1 MPERGTLKPMDAAFS
16 FLPRET
22 EQITARF
29 GEAFYRDTVS
39 RLQLYAE
46 KWALNSLAFIPSYSA
61 NLVFTCISKSHGP
74 AVLKLANPAFGTMAT
89 EYGAL
94 REYGGGGFC
103 RLYEADPEGSALL
116 LERIR
121 PGRPLRDESSL
132 ETRLSVFCSLYEGL
146 HLPSSNPERYPT
158 YQGWVEKITD
168 EMSRRPEWAGLY
180 AHMKRAKQ
188 ICSSVSAA
196 YSRKMLLHGDLH
208 HDNML
213 LGEGGRYVIID
224 PKGVVGDPVFDVPR
238 FVLNEFGDDITDE
251 LYGKITGI
259 LAALERRLRIPL
271 ETLKECL
278 YVETVM
284 GLCWSA
290 EDGAG
295 EEERPS
301 MLETAAFAEAVLN
314 G

>member
-1 MPERGTLKPMDAAFS
+1 MDATFS

-22 EQITARF
+22 EQIKARF
-29 GEAFYRDTVS
+29 GEAFYKESIS
-39 RLQLYAE
+39 RLQQYAE
-46 KWALNSLAFIPSYSA
+46 KWALSSLAFIPSYSA
-61 NLVFTCISKSHGP
+61 NLVFTCMSKAHGP
-74 AVLKLANPAFGTMAT
+74 SVLKLANPAFGTMAA

-94 REYGGGGFC
+94 REYGGGRYC
-103 RLYEADPEGSALL
+103 QVYEADSEGNALL

-132 ETRLSVFCSLYEGL
+132 DTRLSVFCSLYEGL
-146 HLPSSNPERYPT
+146 HIPSSDPDRYPT
-158 YQGWVEKITD
+158 YDGWATRITD
-168 EMSRRPEWAGLY
+168 EMSRRPEWAKLY
-180 AHMKRAKQ
+180 AHMKRAEQ
-188 ICSSVSAA
+188 ICLSLSAV

-259 LAALERRLRIPL
+259 LAVLERRLRIPL
-271 ETLKECL
+271 ETLKQCL

-295 EEERPS
+295 EEERSS
-301 MLETAAFAEAVLN
+301 MLATAAFAEAVLN